1 MTSQPGVVTSSGR
14 TAGGGRIIGRQVI
27 GRPSGPRRGPT
38 KATNA
43 AAGGAACIPALQGG
57 IAGRAAGGAS
67 TAKGAAMLSRVVLA
81 IALIS
86 YPTQS
91 CLAAATGRTQTR
103 QAPVQTDRGK
113 GRRVQFQPGVWIDWS
128 VPQVEIAGQVVLR
141 RGPLELLAC
150 SPHTREHE
158 SIVRLNA
165 RPLHVFQA
173 LGLIGL
179 EPGHPPYYDIAADR
193 PVPAA
198 GAPMEVWIRWE
209 DKGHF
214 VAVPA
219 EQWLLDRRTGKPPG
233 RLPWVFAGSAFD
245 GAGRFQAD
253 AEGTVITLVDFPSAL
268 VALAAS
274 HSESNALLWC
284 EANSGKI
291 PPVGTAVTVILRGAT
306 TSLSVRIDAWGL
318 IEVAGRSTPLAD
330 LLERLRQAAAVGRAL
345 AVRIEYDPRFG
356 EAAAE
361 QVAEALRFAGARS
374 VHLAETAGPNG
385 RPAPL
390 TALLER
396 RLDLQRT
403 LRALQVTVE
412 ENLTL
417 LNRTAGGLK
426 DVLTAVAAKAK
437 RLKQPT
443 GR

>member
-1 MTSQPGVVTSSGR
+1 
-14 TAGGGRIIGRQVI
+14 
-27 GRPSGPRRGPT
+27 
-38 KATNA
+38 
-43 AAGGAACIPALQGG
+43 
-57 IAGRAAGGAS
+57 
-67 TAKGAAMLSRVVLA
+67 MLSRVVLA

-193 PVPAA
+193 P
-198 GAPMEVWIRWE
+198 
-209 DKGHF
+209 
-214 VAVPA
+214 VPA